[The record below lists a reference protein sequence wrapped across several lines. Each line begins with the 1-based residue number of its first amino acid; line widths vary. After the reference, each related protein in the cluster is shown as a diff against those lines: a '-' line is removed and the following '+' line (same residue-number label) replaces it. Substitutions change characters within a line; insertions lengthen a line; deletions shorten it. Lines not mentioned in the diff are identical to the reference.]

1 MKTRLF
7 TITIILSAIVAA
19 CNSVPTAEATSIPVA
34 DTSAAQPTAEIQ
46 PTETAPAPQSQIEA
60 ENVFTFD
67 EMGIVL
73 GFDYPAGIEQ
83 SVNTA
88 YVGNYEPQAPFEL
101 PYPPHARVLFT
112 AYSGGMEDS
121 LADGL
126 RVFRV
131 DEVNAL
137 EAGVIE
143 SVNAV
148 LEEQIDHH
156 TDFPRLAGAG
166 SIIDAQVTPLAFKN
180 GNGYRYLLTKSF
192 SADPLNSTT
201 ITYLYQ
207 GITSDEK
214 YFVSFILDVD
224 APFLAEFIGQ
234 PLTNSGEF
242 EAYYQNVNASVESA
256 AGDQFTPSLIAL
268 DELVSSVIV
277 LEK

>member
-1 MKTRLF
+1 MKNRLL
-7 TITIILSAIVAA
+7 TLVVILSAVVACSPA
-19 CNSVPTAEATSIPVA
+19 TTEESTNVPTVEA
-34 DTSAAQPTAEIQ
+34 SAAQPTAEIQ
-46 PTETAPAPQSQIEA
+46 PTETAPASQSQIEA

-126 RVFRV
+126 RIFRV
-131 DEVNAL
+131 DEINAL

-143 SVNAV
+143 SLNAV
-148 LEEQIDHH
+148 LEEQTDHH

-166 SIIDAQVTPLAFKN
+166 SIIDAQITPLAFKN

-192 SADPLNSTT
+192 SADPLNSTSV
-201 ITYLYQ
+201 TYLYQ

-214 YFVSFILDVD
+214 YFVSFIIDVD
-224 APFLAEFIGQ
+224 APFLAEYLGQ
-234 PLTNSGEF
+234 PLTTGEEF
-242 EAYYQNVNASVESA
+242 EAYYQNVNTSVESA